1 MGKVTDLH
9 SAFPTHTGISLTH
22 LNGQNTN
29 VAPCTAGFT
38 ECKRCSRENDNTC
51 RDTTLTLSKW
61 MCPLGSVTAG
71 FA

>member
-1 MGKVTDLH
+1 MGKVTDLD
-9 SAFPTHTGISLTH
+9 STFPTHTGKSLTH

-29 VAPCTAGFT
+29 VAACTADFT
-38 ECKRCSRENDNTC
+38 EGKRCGRENDNTW
-51 RDTTLTLSKW
+51 RDTTLTLSKG